1 MANSNLPPNV
11 QSKLDRLVEVEA
23 ILSAARHDIRG
34 ILNPMLLVA
43 DRLAMHTDE
52 KIVRCANTLTSSVKR
67 IDAQLAAT
75 KGLRDLR
82 Q

>member
-1 MANSNLPPNV
+1 MANSNIPADV

-34 ILNPMLLVA
+34 MLNPMLLVA

-52 KIVRCANTLTSSVKR
+52 KVVRCASTLISSIKR

-75 KGLRDLR
+75 NTRALKP
-82 Q
+82 